1 MNAPLLTAELF
12 APQSRAATSPP
23 LRVSPAL
30 NRYRIAVRARVK
42 RAEFDDDRQARRL
55 AVLTLIETVLSRDDA
70 DTIDAFET
78 VLNGSLDLGYRA
90 KPLAAFVFDT
100 LHRRLAGRVRRRL
113 ASSGHDSDSEEVSD
127 LVATTAVAIQKLIR
141 GARRETHTVRYALLL
156 SIAEHRTIDYLRRR
170 RPEYIGAVDDRFT
183 ADVASPWPR
192 PSDGGNPERQL
203 WVAQR
208 RALAHRL
215 RDAVFGA
222 VNALPRLERA
232 CLILVEI
239 EGLGY
244 PEIAE
249 RLGIKRTD
257 VGNIVRRAR
266 LRRDRALVPQLRDIR
281 GMTAHVGFGGIQSD
295 RDLRLSMLKWSCE
308 MDGAFEVSPTWE
320 ISAAA

>member
-12 APQSRAATSPP
+12 APQARATTSPP
-23 LRVSPAL
+23 LKVTPAL
-30 NRYRIAVRARVK
+30 TRFRVAVRGQAR
-42 RAEFDDDRQARRL
+42 RAAVEDDRQARRH
-55 AVLTLIETVLSRDDA
+55 AVLALIATVLERDDA
-70 DTIDAFET
+70 DTIDAFEA
-78 VLNGSLDLGYRA
+78 VLNGCLDLGYRA
-90 KPLAAFVFDT
+90 QPLAAFVFDT

-113 ASSGHDSDSEEVSD
+113 SASGQGSDSEEVAD

-141 GARRETHTVRYALLL
+141 GARRERHTLRYALLL
-156 SIAEHRTIDYLRRR
+156 SIAEHRTIDFLRRR
-170 RPEYIGAVDDRFT
+170 RPEYVGAIDDRI
-183 ADVASPWPR
+183 ASDVASPWPR
-192 PSDGGNPERQL
+192 PSDGGDPERML
-203 WVAQR
+203 WMAQR

-249 RLGIKRTD
+249 RLSIKRTD

-281 GMTAHVGFGGIQSD
+281 GMTAHVGFGGIQDD
-295 RDLRLSMLKWSCE
+295 RDLRLSMLKWSAE
-308 MDGAFEVSPTWE
+308 MDGAFEISPAWE